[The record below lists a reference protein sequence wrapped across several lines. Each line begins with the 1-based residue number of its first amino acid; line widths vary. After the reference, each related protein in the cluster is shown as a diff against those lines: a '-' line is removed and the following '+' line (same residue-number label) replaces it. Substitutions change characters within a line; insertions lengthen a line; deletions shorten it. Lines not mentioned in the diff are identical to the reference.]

1 MTCAH
6 LKLLGPCFKTGQM
19 GDRLD
24 TECEIEQSAA
34 HNLITRT
41 KCMHRA
47 QATRLPATS
56 HEFTNLSLCNQAHP
70 PSDRPGFQLKSWS
83 SFRPSNGVLGRFG
96 ALCTQVHSPPDTPT
110 PVQDFAEPETSAMR
124 RETAEYARDT
134 SAPSASTITVSRSLA
149 LSFQSAFQ
157 LSFTVLVCYRSRSH
171 I

>member
-19 GDRLD
+19 GDRPD
-24 TECEIEQSAA
+24 TECGTEQ
-34 HNLITRT
+34 RT
-41 KCMHRA
+41 ADSKTMGAQCMHR
-47 QATRLPATS
+47 TRIILLSTAN
-56 HEFTNLSLCNQAHP
+56 HEFTNPPFNSQAHP
-70 PSDRPGFQLKSWS
+70 PSDRPGFKPKLVLFSVFQRRA
-83 SFRPSNGVLGRFG
+83 RPIRRT
-96 ALCTQVHSPPDTPT
+96 LCASAPLANTKTHAD
-110 PVQDFAEPETSAMR
+110 DFAEHRTHIACRPV
-124 RETAEYARDT
+124 AEYAPDT